1 MSTRQLHRMD
11 PDEPN
16 DNKEMN
22 FKLLVFYFTFCP
34 LREKTFKR
42 VFSTLIK
49 HVNRRFFQNLV
60 KIYCYA
66 LLSESLF
73 LYMCKRKN

>member
-1 MSTRQLHRMD
+1 MLCRRVHRMD

-60 KIYCYA
+60 KIY
-66 LLSESLF
+66 
-73 LYMCKRKN
+73 